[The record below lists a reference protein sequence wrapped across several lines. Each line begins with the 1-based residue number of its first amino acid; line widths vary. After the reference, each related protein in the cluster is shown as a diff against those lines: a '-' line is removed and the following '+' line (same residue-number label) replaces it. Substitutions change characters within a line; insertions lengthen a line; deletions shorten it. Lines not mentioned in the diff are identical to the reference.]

1 MGTTL
6 IRGAQVIDGRGGSP
20 LADHDVLLDD
30 ERIAAVGAR
39 GTVPGDGATVVDAAG
54 TTLLPGLINMHVHLR
69 GWGRGQAVEPAEWA
83 LLRAAR
89 NARFSLACGVT
100 TLRDAGAPHLLSQT
114 MRDAIAGGLI
124 PGPRVVSAGRIVTT
138 SAGHGWAQGLRADDA
153 AELRKAIRQSVEDGV
168 DTIKIAA
175 TGGGGTPGSNVGS
188 AQYSAE
194 ELTVAVTEAHRLG
207 KRVLVH
213 CNGTEG
219 TRNAVAAGVD
229 TIEHIGWMGAAGGLE
244 VDGAAIAGMIAKDI
258 TVVPTMSVW
267 YRPGYN
273 DLASLSSDQKK
284 MRAVRPERTA
294 AWTAMFKKGVRFATG
309 TDTWDPIQRELELM
323 ISEMGLSPME
333 AIVAATRDGAIGLG
347 LQDELGTIEAG
358 KRADLLQ
365 VRGDPL
371 SGIGALRAVE
381 RVWRR
386 GRLSVEHGQ
395 VVGD

>member
-1 MGTTL
+1 MAQTL
-6 IRGAQVIDGRGGSP
+6 IRGAQIIDGRGGP
-20 LADHDVLLDD
+20 PIAGHDVLIDD
-30 ERIAAVGAR
+30 ERIAAIGAR
-39 GTVPGDGATVVDAAG
+39 GTVAESGATVVDATG

-69 GWGRGQAVEPAEWA
+69 GWGRDQPAEPEAWA

-89 NARFSLACGVT
+89 NAWFTLRWGVT
-100 TLRDAGAPHLLSQT
+100 TVRDAGAPHMLSQT
-114 MRDAIAGGLI
+114 MRDAIASGLI

-138 SAGHGWAQGLRADDA
+138 SAGHGWAGGLRADDA
-153 AELRKAIRQSVEDGV
+153 AEMRKAIRQSVEDGV

-175 TGGGGTPGSNVGS
+175 TGGGGTPGSNVGA

-219 TRNAVAAGVD
+219 TKNAVTAGVD
-229 TIEHIGWMGAAGGLE
+229 TIEHIGWMGASGGLD
-244 VDGAAIAGMIAKDI
+244 VDDAAILGMIAKNI

-267 YRPGYN
+267 YRSSYDN
-273 DLASLSSDQKK
+273 IASLSADQKK

-294 AWTAMFKKGVRFATG
+294 AWTAMFRKGVRFATG
-309 TDTWDPIQRELELM
+309 TDTWDPLQRELELM

-333 AIVAATRDGAIGLG
+333 AIVAGTRDSAIGLG
-347 LQDELGTIEAG
+347 LQDEIGTLEVG
-358 KRADLLQ
+358 KHADLLQ

-371 SGIGALRAVE
+371 SAIAALRAVE

-386 GRLSVEHGQ
+386 GTLSVERGQ
-395 VVGD
+395 VISQ